1 MLAGQGKRN
10 AVLTQVIAERNFAA
24 KAVAAG
30 RQTHLIKV
38 ILFRLHQHR
47 HIQPGQ
53 TQRFGNGLFVTK
65 VRQQHHNAV
74 NRFAMLTKQRSTG
87 FGLLPRLDAAQI
99 GLGFIQHDRINV
111 HLFKQRNRLLARLA
125 HQIAG
130 KKSPVANNDAEG

>member
-10 AVLTQVIAERNFAA
+10 AILPQVVAERNFAA
-24 KAVAAG
+24 EAVTSG
-30 RQTHLIKV
+30 RQPHFIQV
-38 ILFRLHQHR
+38 VLFRLHQYR

-53 TQRFGNGLFVTK
+53 TQRFGNGLFITK

-87 FGLLPRLDAAQI
+87 FGLLPRLDATQI
-99 GLGFIQHDRINV
+99 GLGFIQHHRIDV
-111 HLFKQRNRLLARLA
+111 HLFKQRYRLLARLA

-130 KKSPVANNDAEG
+130 KKSPVANNDTEG